1 MNLNKDKKEYLI
13 CRMDKEG
20 KEGLAYMDPYS
31 GNLSFYS
38 TIETASRI
46 GSLDEAKEI
55 VKAQETLAKIINRDD
70 KFKILEIETIIKE
83 IEG

>member
-1 MNLNKDKKEYLI
+1 MKLNKNKKEYLI
-13 CRMDKEG
+13 CRMDKDGE
-20 KEGLAYMDPYS
+20 EGLAYMDPYS

-46 GSLDEAKEI
+46 GSIEEAREI
-55 VKAQETLAKIINRDD
+55 VKAQETLSKIINRDD